1 MIRFNKLFSGV
12 IEKFLR
18 NIGAKILL
26 SFVFFIITFLA
37 FSEIKFSK
45 KQDRTLYQILDLQTI
60 SAQRIINN
68 SRKEDPE
75 DIYLEYLE
83 NWKEVIELIG
93 YEDLENYELY
103 VKSFDNRL
111 KRIDS
116 WQNHESE
123 AYLINLAEM
132 YGHAGLA
139 NVMYGDY
146 MSGFRKLLKANN
158 LSK

>member
-1 MIRFNKLFSGV
+1 
-12 IEKFLR
+12 
-18 NIGAKILL
+18 
-26 SFVFFIITFLA
+26 
-37 FSEIKFSK
+37 
-45 KQDRTLYQILDLQTI
+45 
-60 SAQRIINN
+60 
-68 SRKEDPE
+68 
-75 DIYLEYLE
+75 
-83 NWKEVIELIG
+83 LIG